1 MFFFFY
7 NLIGDIMKIYIDLV
21 LLLNFLIDLIL
32 IFSVALIL
40 RRQTNLKKIIKG
52 ALLGSISTLSLI
64 ININSYLL
72 IILKIITAFLMVV
85 VVFGFKDIKY
95 SLKNMFYLY
104 TSSIVLG
111 GFLYM
116 LELELCYQNKSM
128 LFYHNSLALNFTV
141 LLVLSPIILYFY
153 VKQAKELKDNYSKYY
168 NIDIYLKDGSI
179 KPLTAFLDTGNKL
192 VDPYFKRPI
201 ILVNKS
207 KINFNYLDTNI
218 LIVPYDTLN
227 NHGLLKCIVPD
238 KVYID
243 KIGIKK
249 NFLIGISEEE
259 IKIDGVDCILS
270 SKLLEEDII

>member
-1 MFFFFY
+1 MLFFLY
-7 NLIGDIMKIYIDLV
+7 NRVGDYMNIYIDLI

-32 IFSVALIL
+32 IFTVALIL

-52 ALLGSISTLSLI
+52 ALVGSLSILTLLL
-64 ININSYLL
+64 NLNSYLL
-72 IILKIITAFLMVV
+72 VLLKVLTAFLMVV
-85 VVFGFKDIKY
+85 IVFGFKDIRY

-116 LELELCYQNKSM
+116 LELELCYQNEGM
-128 LFYHNSLALNFTV
+128 LFYHNGLYLNFTV

-201 ILVNKS
+201 ILVNKN
-207 KINFNYLDTNI
+207 KLNFNYLDTNI
-218 LIVPYDTLN
+218 VIVPYDSLN

-238 KVYID
+238 KAYIE

-259 IKIDGVDCILS
+259 IKMDGVDCILN

>member
-1 MFFFFY
+1 MLVFFY
-7 NLIGDIMKIYIDLV
+7 NLDGDYMNIYIDLV

-32 IFSVALIL
+32 IFSTALIL

-52 ALLGSISTLSLI
+52 ALIGSLSTLSLLL
-64 ININSYLL
+64 NLNTYLL
-72 IILKIITAFLMVV
+72 LLLKVTTAAIMVI
-85 VVFGFKDIKY
+85 VVFGFKNLKY
-95 SLKNMFYLY
+95 TLKNIFYLY

-116 LELELCYQNKSM
+116 LELELCYQNDTM
-128 LFYHNSLALNFTV
+128 LFYHNNLVLNFV
-141 LLVLSPIILYFY
+141 LLLILSPVILYFY
-153 VKQAKELKDNYSKYY
+153 VKFAKELKDNYSKYY
-168 NIDIYLKDGSI
+168 NIDIYLKDGTI

-192 VDPYFKRPI
+192 IDPYFKRPI
-201 ILVNKS
+201 ILVNKN
-207 KINFNYLDTNI
+207 KINLNYLDTNI
-218 LIVPYDTLN
+218 IMVPYDSLN

-238 KVYID
+238 KIYID

-259 IKIDGVDCILS
+259 IKIDGIDCILN